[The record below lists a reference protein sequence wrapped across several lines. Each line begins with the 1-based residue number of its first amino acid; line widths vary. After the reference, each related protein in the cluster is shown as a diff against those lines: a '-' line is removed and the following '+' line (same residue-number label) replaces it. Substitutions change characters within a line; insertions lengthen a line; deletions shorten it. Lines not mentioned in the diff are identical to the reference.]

1 MNDDILYEKLGHV
14 RLITINRPAKMNS
27 LNFAAHEALVDFW
40 QEFNS
45 DNFCQADIDQNGEV
59 NIVDIVSVIG
69 YILEG
74 N

>member
-45 DNFCQADIDQNGEV
+45 DNEELKAVTF
-59 NIVDIVSVIG
+59 STIG
-69 YILEG
+69 
-74 N
+74 